1 MYLERLM
8 WLCAALFI
16 LFGLPLAVIDDR
28 GWQHLC
34 GGMSALSLGGFAFF
48 MGGNSLVNG
57 KIRLQNSW
65 VSRATQPRTFWAS
78 IVLVFSA
85 GIGVM
90 IAAIWALFFKIW

>member
-16 LFGLPLAVIDDR
+16 LFGLPLAVIANR
-28 GWQHLC
+28 GWQKFC
-34 GGMSALSLGGFAFF
+34 GGVSALSLAGFAFF
-48 MGGNSLVNG
+48 MAGSSLVNG

-65 VSRATQPRTFWAS
+65 VNRATQPRSFWAS

-90 IAAIWALFFKIW
+90 IAAFWVLFFRI